1 MKNIIQFHIYK
12 GENQYIAECVNLSI
26 VTQAET
32 LDELTKNIKEA
43 VKLHLDGEDLK
54 ELNLSS
60 KPSILLNFELED
72 VAYV

>member
-12 GENQYIAECVNLSI
+12 GENQYIAECANLSI

-32 LDELTKNIKEA
+32 LDQLTENIKEA
-43 VKLHLDGEDLK
+43 VKLHLDGENLK

-72 VAYV
+72 VTYV